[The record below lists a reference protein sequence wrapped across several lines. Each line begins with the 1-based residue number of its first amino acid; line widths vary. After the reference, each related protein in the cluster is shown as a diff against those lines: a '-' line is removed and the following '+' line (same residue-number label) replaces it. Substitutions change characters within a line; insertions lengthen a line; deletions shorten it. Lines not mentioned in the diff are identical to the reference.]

1 MRLLA
6 IASGAEGAARA
17 AGLAARRARSRAP
30 TWRWSPT
37 APPRP
42 TATCTCA
49 PLARL
54 TPLRLIRALD
64 AEAQLRGVDALVP
77 CGPRERRLARLLPP
91 ELRAPFGA
99 LDPATD
105 PAEAERLV
113 RAATR

>member
-1 MRLLA
+1 VRLLA
-6 IASGAEGAARA
+6 IASGLDGSARAASWLRDARA
-17 AGLAARRARSRAP
+17 AGADVALVTDSPGAANGDLHVR
-30 TWRWSPT
+30 
-37 APPRP
+37 
-42 TATCTCA
+42 

-64 AEAQLRGVDALVP
+64 AESQLRGVDALVP

-91 ELRAPFGA
+91 ELRAPYGA
-99 LDPATD
+99 LDPDTD

>member
-1 MRLLA
+1 VRLLA
-6 IASGAEGAARA
+6 IAAGTDGAARA
-17 AGLAARRARSRAP
+17 AGWLRAARAAGADVALVTDAP
-30 TWRWSPT
+30 TAADGDLHVR
-37 APPRP
+37 A
-42 TATCTCA
+42 
-49 PLARL
+49 LARL

-77 CGPRERRLARLLPP
+77 CGPRERRLARMLPP